1 MSVTQPKTIEA
12 LLHEGTQLYEK
23 KNIFDALARW
33 RDILNLDP
41 EHSTAL
47 HYIEFVQG
55 HFNLKQTSSRYE
67 MQHAQDQYGRLLRG
81 EPDPQLEAQQADD
94 LQPAEVEQ
102 YGSSRQLMGESSVEL
117 SSMQATPL
125 KIQEDEETQT
135 PDPIPAERRPIHER
149 INSPVAQQALVG
161 PPGPKTQAEGLS
173 IQSLSRQLADLHR
186 AGKYEK
192 AVDAAEE
199 LLKTDPQHA
208 VARRYIQEYHRQKQ
222 NALARQ
228 QLQKDKV
235 NTQPLPESSSNDESL
250 FGSLVGSQVESSRS
264 QTNSKP
270 ASQSISNA
278 DLSDVPTVAP
288 QPQVQADIQDLSKIP
303 KILVRTDQ
311 ISWKKFDHRA
321 GFFFSQVDGKTSYED
336 LLEISG
342 MPRKEALS
350 ILNQL
355 VQHGLIG

>member
-1 MSVTQPKTIEA
+1 MSVSQPKTIEA

-33 RDILNLDP
+33 REILSLDP

-55 HFNLKQTSSRYE
+55 HFNLKPTSSRYE
-67 MQHAQDQYGRLLRG
+67 IQQAQDQYGRLLRG
-81 EPDPQLEAQQADD
+81 EPDPQIEAQQAEDI
-94 LQPAEVEQ
+94 QPDEVEQ
-102 YGSSRQLMGESSVEL
+102 YGSSRQLMGESSVEIPAVAVANL
-117 SSMQATPL
+117 PL
-125 KIQEDEETQT
+125 KEDEATQ
-135 PDPIPAERRPIHER
+135 IPAAASAEDRPIHER
-149 INSPVAQQALVG
+149 LQSPVAQQALVG
-161 PPGPKTQAEGLS
+161 PPGPKTQADGLS

-192 AVDAAEE
+192 AVATAEE

-228 QLQKDKV
+228 RLQKAKQE
-235 NTQPLPESSSNDESL
+235 NTPAAADQETSTPAQIKESTTQQ
-250 FGSLVGSQVESSRS
+250 QVSPDP
-264 QTNSKP
+264 NP
-270 ASQSISNA
+270 ASSTA
-278 DLSDVPTVAP
+278 DPSDAPTVAP
-288 QPQVQADIQDLSKIP
+288 QPRLQKDIQDLSQVP

-311 ISWKKFDHRA
+311 ISWKDFDHRA

-342 MPRKEALS
+342 MPRKDALA

>member
-12 LLHEGTQLYEK
+12 LLYEGTQLYEK

-33 RDILNLDP
+33 REILTLDP
-41 EHSTAL
+41 EHSTAI

-55 HFNLKQTSSRYE
+55 HFNLQQTSSRYE
-67 MQHAQDQYGRLLRG
+67 TQQAQDQYGRLLRG
-81 EPDPQLEAQQADD
+81 EPDPQIEAQQADD
-94 LQPAEVEQ
+94 LKPDEVEQ
-102 YGSSRQLMGESSVEL
+102 YGSSRQLMGESSVEHPAV
-117 SSMQATPL
+117 QAASPQL
-125 KIQEDEETQT
+125 QEDEETHI
-135 PDPIPAERRPIHER
+135 PSPIPAEARPIHER
-149 INSPVAQQALVG
+149 IQSPVAQQALVG
-161 PPGPKTQAEGLS
+161 PPGPKTQADGLS

-192 AVDAAEE
+192 AVATAEE
-199 LLKTDPQHA
+199 LLQTDPQHA

-228 QLQKDKV
+228 RLQKAKKDASKTASDSNEPQAETKV
-235 NTQPLPESSSNDESL
+235 PVPESNAQQPLSENQESA
-250 FGSLVGSQVESSRS
+250 
-264 QTNSKP
+264 QTSTNGDP
-270 ASQSISNA
+270 A
-278 DLSDVPTVAP
+278 DVPTVAP
-288 QPQVQADIQDLSKIP
+288 QPQVQPGIKDLSAIP

-311 ISWKKFDHRA
+311 ISWKEFDHRA

-342 MPRKEALS
+342 MPRKEALA